1 MGVFLYDSSSCMIET
16 VHWWEFFCMTAVL
29 AWSKQCIDGR
39 FSVWQQFPHDQN
51 SALVGVFL
59 DDSSSCVIE
68 TVIFTWHEMHSQVDL
83 AQIVS
88 GAWYQRALPF
98 KLYPHQSNSFQNN
111 KLNNLE
117 IILTEGL
124 DYGNQIKMILF
135 SPPPPSK
142 NKQTKHTH
150 KHNCW

>member
-1 MGVFLYDSSSCMIET
+1 
-16 VHWWEFFCMTAVL
+16 MTAVP
-29 AWSKQCIDGR
+29 ARSKQCIGRSFFLYDG
-39 FSVWQQFPHDQN
+39 SP
-51 SALVGVFL
+51 
-59 DDSSSCVIE
+59 CVIK

-83 AQIVS
+83 AWIVS

-98 KLYPHQSNSFQNN
+98 KLYPHKSNSFQNN

-124 DYGNQIKMILF
+124 DYGNQIKMILLF

-142 NKQTKHTH
+142 NNKQNTHTNITADKSCFDIQYNH
-150 KHNCW
+150 LQMCM